1 MNTSSLFFDSHGDD
15 IREYNQS
22 DLALPFK
29 TFVSNGVWANIDPAA
44 LSVTADGGV
53 LTLRAGVAMISGHF
67 FFLHEDAQITAP
79 AGNTSVFVRLNL
91 TQDVRDIYVQIEA
104 DAGDFPEPV
113 RTGNIYDLCVAH
125 VADGVVTDT
134 RPDRALCGFSS
145 FVGQPPYQPPKEIPW
160 LLWAGSVFPNA
171 LTPEQWDM
179 ITDTPSFW
187 EMYQSSLAG
196 RGLEVYDTPGVY
208 IFTAPRTG
216 YYNVE
221 VVGGGGLYASTSWP
235 PFQIG
240 GGGGGYAKKLLFLTA
255 GEAVTVTVGAA
266 ALNGLNPNYS
276 PTWDAAGAASSF
288 GAYVTAPGGSGRT
301 GGVPTTGDLNIPGS
315 NGGVDPEY
323 TQGISFYAVSG
334 RLSSGY
340 GVGSG
345 GLTTAQGAPNG
356 STGGLV
362 MISW

>member
-1 MNTSSLFFDSHGDD
+1 M
-15 IREYNQS
+15 I
-22 DLALPFK
+22 FK
-29 TFVSNGVWANIDPAA
+29 DRVPDAYKGQNRRFYRLVD
-44 LSVTADGGV
+44 ADGNEV
-53 LTLRAGVAMISGHF
+53 LPEVA
-67 FFLHEDAQITAP
+67 LELLNPVQP
-79 AGNTSVFVRLNL
+79 GNEGTPLNAANL
-91 TQDVRDIYVQIEA
+91 
-104 DAGDFPEPV
+104 
-113 RTGNIYDLCVAH
+113 
-125 VADGVVTDT
+125 
-134 RPDRALCGFSS
+134 
-145 FVGQPPYQPPKEIPW
+145 
-160 LLWAGSVFPNA
+160 NA
-171 LTPEQWDM
+171 LGTL
-179 ITDTPSFW
+179 SFT
-187 EMYQSSLAG
+187 
-196 RGLEVYDTPGVY
+196 VYDVPGTYDFV
-208 IFTAPRTG
+208 APRTG
-216 YYNVE
+216 PYIVE
-221 VVGGGGLYASTSWP
+221 VVGGGGLYASTSWS

-240 GGGGGYAKKLLFLTA
+240 GGGGGYAKKAIWLEA
-255 GEAVTVTVGAA
+255 GEQVPVTVGAA

-276 PTWDAAGAASSF
+276 LTWDAAGAASSF